1 MRSPSKVG
9 FFSLVYDGVGKYCAD
24 RHSGIQELDDR
35 IVTVA
40 NNNHVYC
47 AVILRFYM
55 KIS

>member
-35 IVTVA
+35 IVTVV